1 MEFSCAPFNCCLA
14 NVGFMCSL
22 LFAFDYGDVLFCNI
36 AFDVDVVNAAAD
48 TFYLFVPIVSL
59 THSTQFNCASKLM
72 LA

>member
-1 MEFSCAPFNCCLA
+1 
-14 NVGFMCSL
+14 MCSL

-36 AFDVDVVNAAAD
+36 AFDVDVVVVAAAAD